1 MKDSLNNTS
10 DTSAAFNTDL
20 KAHNRAGLVLFFLL
34 FGLGGFWAT
43 TAPINGAALAP
54 GQVMVRSYSKT
65 VQHLEGGII
74 NEIFVE
80 NGARVREG
88 EPILDIDDTQSVAQ
102 LEIANSQYL
111 SFKALETRLIAE
123 RDGLSELV
131 FPSELSINGPR
142 AIKEINSQTEIFEA
156 RRTALQTATAV
167 LEQRIEQLQ
176 SQIEGLKG
184 LQLSKEIL
192 AASYKE
198 ELKDVRELLDQGF
211 SDKNRLRDLER
222 NVAQLNGEAADLIAN
237 IAGTEVGI
245 GESRLQIIQQEN
257 DFQNQVVTELSQV
270 QTDINDISE
279 RIFAL
284 EDIVSRTIVR
294 APESGIVN
302 GMQVHTVGGVI
313 TPGMRI
319 VDIVPEK
326 DDLVVEAKVSPVDI
340 DRVSVGQEANIRF
353 SSFGGGTVPA
363 VFGTVITI
371 SADTLFDEATG
382 GIHYLARIEVSD
394 ESLNELDDLTL
405 VPGMPAEVFIA
416 TGERTLIEYLFKPFS
431 NAMARGLRED

>member
-10 DTSAAFNTDL
+10 DTSAVFNTDL

-88 EPILDIDDTQSVAQ
+88 EPILNIDDTQSVAQ

-131 FPSELSINGPR
+131 FPSELSINSPR

-270 QTDINDISE
+270 QTNINDISE

-340 DRVSVGQEANIRF
+340 DRSLLVRKQIYDSLALAAEP
-353 SSFGGGTVPA
+353 SA

-371 SADTLFDEATG
+371 SADAFDEATG
-382 GIHYLARIEVSD
+382 GIHYLARIEVSE

-405 VPGMPAEVFIA
+405 VQDAG
-416 TGERTLIEYLFKPFS
+416 
-431 NAMARGLRED
+431 

>member
-1 MKDSLNNTS
+1 M
-10 DTSAAFNTDL
+10 
-20 KAHNRAGLVLFFLL
+20 
-34 FGLGGFWAT
+34 
-43 TAPINGAALAP
+43 
-54 GQVMVRSYSKT
+54 
-65 VQHLEGGII
+65 
-74 NEIFVE
+74 
-80 NGARVREG
+80 
-88 EPILDIDDTQSVAQ
+88 
-102 LEIANSQYL
+102 
-111 SFKALETRLIAE
+111 
-123 RDGLSELV
+123 
-131 FPSELSINGPR
+131 
-142 AIKEINSQTEIFEA
+142 
-156 RRTALQTATAV
+156 
-167 LEQRIEQLQ
+167 
-176 SQIEGLKG
+176 
-184 LQLSKEIL
+184 
-192 AASYKE
+192 
-198 ELKDVRELLDQGF
+198 
-211 SDKNRLRDLER
+211 
-222 NVAQLNGEAADLIAN
+222 
-237 IAGTEVGI
+237 
-245 GESRLQIIQQEN
+245 
-257 DFQNQVVTELSQV
+257 
-270 QTDINDISE
+270 
-279 RIFAL
+279 

-394 ESLNELDDLTL
+394 KSLNELDDLTL